1 MFGFCVVCCLL
12 VCLGIVCMQHRQ
24 RSEGDVGAHG
34 PGVTRLSQELRVL
47 GTTPRFSRRAVSALP
62 AESLLQLPNAIL
74 TNLIR
79 YS

>member
-1 MFGFCVVCCLL
+1 MSG
-12 VCLGIVCMQHRQ
+12 HRVHAALAEV
-24 RSEGDVGAHG
+24 RGDAGAHG
-34 PGVTRLSQELRVL
+34 PGVTVLSQELWVL
-47 GTTPRFSRRAVSALP
+47 GTTPRFSRKAVSALP